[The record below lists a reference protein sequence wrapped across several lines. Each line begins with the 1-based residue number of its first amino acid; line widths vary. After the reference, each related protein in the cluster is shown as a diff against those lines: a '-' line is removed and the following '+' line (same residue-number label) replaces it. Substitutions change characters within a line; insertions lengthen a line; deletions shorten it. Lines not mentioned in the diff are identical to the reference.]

1 MRFRS
6 ASFKTIERF
15 RQERWSTGAG
25 ESHGSP
31 EVADCPELVRS
42 VGRTRFAPGA
52 ESLERDPEAAPDTSD
67 GGRGTTL
74 VAGVRPCAAA
84 FTIAG
89 SDESPL
95 VLTVFKLLSIAFA
108 VAVFLFASAR
118 SRRSMV
124 SCVVLAASAVFF
136 SFPQARLP
144 AQRRS
149 GTAIENLES
158 VFIGLPE
165 VDRIRLVGQRP
176 CHTGA
181 LEMQLTSH

>member
-1 MRFRS
+1 
-6 ASFKTIERF
+6 
-15 RQERWSTGAG
+15 
-25 ESHGSP
+25 
-31 EVADCPELVRS
+31 V
-42 VGRTRFAPGA
+42 
-52 ESLERDPEAAPDTSD
+52 ESLERGPEAGPDTSD
-67 GGRGTTL
+67 GGRGTIF
-74 VAGVRPCAAA
+74 VSGVRPCAAA

-89 SDESPL
+89 NDESPL

-149 GTAIENLES
+149 GRAIENLES
-158 VFIGLPE
+158 VFIGLPG
-165 VDRIRLVGQRP
+165 VDRFRLVGQSP